1 MVGMSAGA
9 GESGKRAPALLMQT
23 YLREKADL
31 VRAFA
36 PRLGSREAAE
46 DLIQDL
52 GCKLAELAEPPPLER
67 PSAYLYRLA
76 HNLMLDR
83 KRSDGRNRARDAA
96 WRRENVVSL
105 AGEPVTD
112 EPSIER
118 SIDARRRVEE
128 VVQLLHHLPPATRRA
143 FELHKLEGRTHAE
156 TAALMGISRSGV
168 EKHMMAALKF
178 LLARMP

>member
-1 MVGMSAGA
+1 MAAGA
-9 GESGKRAPALLMQT
+9 GGVGKRAPPLLMQA
-23 YLREKADL
+23 YLRDRADL

-46 DLIQDL
+46 ELVQEL
-52 GCKLAELAEPPPLER
+52 GCKLAELTSDPEPDR

-83 KRSDGRNRARDAA
+83 RRADGRSRARDAA
-96 WRRENVVSL
+96 WRRENVVTL
-105 AGEPVTD
+105 AGEPVSE
-112 EPSIER
+112 EPPAER
-118 SIDARRRVEE
+118 SIDARRRMDE
-128 VVQLLHHLPPATRRA
+128 VISLLRDLPPATRRA

-168 EKHMMAALKF
+168 EKHMMAALK
-178 LLARMP
+178 LLMARMP